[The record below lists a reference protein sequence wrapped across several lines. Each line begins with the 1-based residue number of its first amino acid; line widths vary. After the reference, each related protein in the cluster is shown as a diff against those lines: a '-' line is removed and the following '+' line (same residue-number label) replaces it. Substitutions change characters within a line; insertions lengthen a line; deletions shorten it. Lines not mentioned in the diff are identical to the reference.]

1 MTGGPEGSH
10 GGPYN
15 YEGFSSTCSMKICV
29 RGGRLITR
37 WSGKMRGRKPCE
49 LLEKGNNRAMKTD
62 KTWPSSWLR
71 RERERTRKDRS
82 GVDMQETGKSNLI
95 VGNGHWWVH

>member
-1 MTGGPEGSH
+1 
-10 GGPYN
+10 
-15 YEGFSSTCSMKICV
+15 MKICV